1 MAPVETEDYET
12 SAIENTVSLS
22 LGTRVARDS
31 SASATRHKSDDVLR
45 LKAEGKSTD
54 CIVREAG
61 VSRSTVTRILRYVE
75 RASAG

>member
-1 MAPVETEDYET
+1 MAPVKTEDYET
-12 SAIENTVSLS
+12 SAIENSVS
-22 LGTRVARDS
+22 LGTRVAHDS
-31 SASATRHKSDDVLR
+31 SACAIRHKSDDVLR

-61 VSRSTVTRILRYVE
+61 VSRSTVNRILRYVE